1 MVRNSTKIAKFQD
14 IPCLEFIF
22 LNSMIFQ
29 VFYDVYELCFLFH
42 GGKGSIYWGGGFPQN
57 RPAGNPVNIYN
68 TCTLKLC

>member
-1 MVRNSTKIAKFQD
+1 MKIAKFQD

-29 VFYDVYELCFLFH
+29 VFYDVYETLFFISW
-42 GGKGSIYWGGGFPQN
+42 GKGQHLLGGGFPQN